1 MAGYVPGIGIIKENI
16 ITNRYVFDASMIE
29 TLIAKYA
36 NSEGFE
42 NQKQP
47 SRVKALYSVHHAVNL
62 RPRTN
67 PPQPQSSFGNLF
79 SVAITIPI
87 LKNGEE
93 GHGLVHQVR
102 EGISKIDKD
111 YVKKLQEGSQH
122 FIRDHSSKFAKGEMV
137 TFSFTSLCRFPPYET
152 DFGWGKPIWV
162 GPAAL
167 TYKNL
172 ITFIDTPS
180 SDGIEAYV
188 SLKKEEM
195 DKFESDEEFLTF
207 VSLPGIQLKN

>member
-1 MAGYVPGIGIIKENI
+1 
-16 ITNRYVFDASMIE
+16 
-29 TLIAKYA
+29 
-36 NSEGFE
+36 
-42 NQKQP
+42 
-47 SRVKALYSVHHAVNL
+47 
-62 RPRTN
+62 
-67 PPQPQSSFGNLF
+67 
-79 SVAITIPI
+79 
-87 LKNGEE
+87 
-93 GHGLVHQVR
+93 
-102 EGISKIDKD
+102 
-111 YVKKLQEGSQH
+111 
-122 FIRDHSSKFAKGEMV
+122 MV

-180 SDGIEAYV
+180 GDGIEAYV